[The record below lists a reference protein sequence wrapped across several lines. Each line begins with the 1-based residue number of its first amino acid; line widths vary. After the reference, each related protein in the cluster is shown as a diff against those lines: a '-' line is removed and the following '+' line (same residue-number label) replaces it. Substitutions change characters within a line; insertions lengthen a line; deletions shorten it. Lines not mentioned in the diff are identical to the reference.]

1 MRAPSA
7 ADVIA
12 MWEQGAS
19 QGAIERPL
27 AVLARLSGEPR
38 ETLAA
43 LCLGERDARLFA
55 LHAHLFGPRVEAF
68 AECPHCGE
76 RLEYA
81 IAADELLQQPQ
92 PQTDP
97 SGPTLDLDD
106 ATVRLRRLDTA
117 DLAAATACIGVDEAR
132 RLLARRC
139 IVAASREEAAVPV
152 GDLTEAAVERIA
164 DCLAAADPQADLS
177 IDLMCPSCAHRWT
190 VAFRIERFL
199 WGRLAALATRLLRE
213 VDVLARA
220 YGWSE
225 HEILSL
231 SATRRAL
238 YLEMAS

>member
-19 QGAIERPL
+19 QGPIEWPL
-27 AVLARLSGEPR
+27 AVLARATGEPR

-43 LCLGERDARLFA
+43 LCIGERDARLFA
-55 LHAHLFGPRVEAF
+55 LHAHLFGPRVDAF
-68 AECPHCGE
+68 AECPRCGE

-81 IAADELLQQPQ
+81 LAAADLMQAQPA
-92 PQTDP
+92 DA
-97 SGPTLDLDD
+97 SGLTLGLDD
-106 ATVRLRRLDTA
+106 MSMQLRRLDSA
-117 DLAAATACIGVDEAR
+117 DLAAAAACADVDEAR
-132 RLLARRC
+132 RLFAQRC
-139 IVAASREEAAVPV
+139 VMQASRDGAAVPV
-152 GDLTEAAVERIA
+152 GELTDMAIERIA
-164 DCLAAADPQADLS
+164 ACLAAADPQADLS
-177 IDLMCPSCAHRWT
+177 IELTCPRCAHRWT
-190 VAFRIERFL
+190 VAFQIERFL
-199 WGRLAALATRLLRE
+199 WSKLTALATRLLRE
-213 VDVLARA
+213 VDVLARG